1 MSHDTDLEGLE
12 PNASDQ
18 RSMGLSHYIPL
29 WWSSVITVQ
38 SLTIAFFAIYPQGNL
53 NLMQVIVASF
63 IGSSVLAGFFILN
76 GFPGYKD
83 GIPFAAQTRA
93 AFGIRGANIPNYLRI
108 SPAIAWLG
116 IGNWIG
122 ALAIDAITTTLWG
135 FGNVWIYFVLFS
147 VLNLS
152 LAWGGIGSIKW
163 FNAIAAS
170 VIAVLLAYTA
180 YITLTTQSIPTKV
193 ITYQGSWSWGFLGFI
208 SVIVGQLITGALNAS
223 DLTRHLENK
232 AGSRNQIVGNLLGLV
247 PSYLFMLLIGLLFAI
262 STGISDPIEAIIAVA
277 PSPLIGAAMLLF
289 VVLAQI
295 STNLTVNLLP
305 PAHVF
310 QDSIG
315 VSWEQGVLLTTV
327 LSFGTFPWLL
337 FTSDLF
343 YTFIKFYA
351 AFLGPILGI
360 LLADYWII
368 RQGDIDMDSL
378 YDGSKRS
385 KFWFVR
391 GFSISALVSLILG
404 VLASLPVLNLSWLVG
419 LPVGFVSYVVFT
431 KITLN
436 RRIVTYLSSE
446 GRPVSEA
453 D

>member
-152 LAWGGIGSIKW
+152 LAWGGIGSK
-163 FNAIAAS
+163 
-170 VIAVLLAYTA
+170 
-180 YITLTTQSIPTKV
+180 
-193 ITYQGSWSWGFLGFI
+193 
-208 SVIVGQLITGALNAS
+208 
-223 DLTRHLENK
+223 
-232 AGSRNQIVGNLLGLV
+232 
-247 PSYLFMLLIGLLFAI
+247 IGR
-262 STGISDPIEAIIAVA
+262 
-277 PSPLIGAAMLLF
+277 
-289 VVLAQI
+289 
-295 STNLTVNLLP
+295 
-305 PAHVF
+305 AHV
-310 QDSIG
+310 
-315 VSWEQGVLLTTV
+315 
-327 LSFGTFPWLL
+327 
-337 FTSDLF
+337 
-343 YTFIKFYA
+343 
-351 AFLGPILGI
+351 
-360 LLADYWII
+360 
-368 RQGDIDMDSL
+368 
-378 YDGSKRS
+378 
-385 KFWFVR
+385 
-391 GFSISALVSLILG
+391 
-404 VLASLPVLNLSWLVG
+404 
-419 LPVGFVSYVVFT
+419 
-431 KITLN
+431 
-436 RRIVTYLSSE
+436 
-446 GRPVSEA
+446 
-453 D
+453 